1 MDSSM
6 LFEIA
11 NCIEEAI
18 HVVDRSGRTIF
29 YNNAAAKMDGLQ
41 VEEVVGRHL
50 LSVYPSL
57 TRETSTLLRVMSTGT
72 PILNQ
77 QQTYITQRGT
87 AITTVNSTF
96 PLYRDNELVGAV
108 EVSKDI
114 TKIKELVDTVSNLR
128 AELHRQQRKG
138 PPKASEGLAVYT
150 FESIIGEDPEII
162 SLKEAARKAANT
174 SSPVLVWGETG
185 TGKEL
190 LVQSIHNASFRR
202 ESPFIAQNCSALPE
216 TLLEGIF
223 FGTAKGGFT
232 GAGDRP
238 GLFEL
243 ADGGTLYLDELNSMP
258 IDLQAKLLRVV
269 ETGQVRRLG
278 DVKQRSV
285 DVRIIS
291 STNMDPVEAVEKGYL
306 RADLFYRLN
315 VVSLRLPPLRER
327 PGDIPLLVASFIKK
341 FGHALNSPVKRVAPA
356 VMSAFLRYSW
366 PGNIR
371 ELEHTIEGAM
381 NLAQGEQIEAEHLP
395 AFMARARRDETFMDS
410 PAQKR
415 VGNVTKPLREFIAE
429 VEREYI
435 TQALKTCKGN
445 VSRAARLLDIP
456 RSTLQYRIAVMNVDP
471 WQ

>member
-114 TKIKELVDTVSNLR
+114 TKIKELVDTVSILR

-138 PPKASEGLAVYT
+138 QCKPSEGLAVYT
-150 FESIIGEDPEII
+150 FESIVGEDPELI

-202 ESPFIAQNCSALPE
+202 ESPFVAQNCSALPE

-291 STNMDPVEAVEKGYL
+291 STNMDPVEAVEKGFL

-341 FGHALNSPVKRVAPA
+341 FGHVLNSPVKRVAPS
-356 VMSAFLRYSW
+356 VMNVFLRYSW

-395 AFMARARRDETFMDS
+395 AFIARAQRDEALIDL

-415 VGNVTKPLREFIAE
+415 TGNVTRPLREFLAE

-456 RSTLQYRIAVMNVDP
+456 RSTLQYRISVMNVDP